1 MGVHETRAMANRTTL
16 EAEQLPKTPK
26 ASKKP
31 ASPAKV
37 AAGQDRERVFDAF
50 RRWGYYEATLDP
62 LGVFAPLKHPDLE
75 GLGVEAAEEARDI
88 YCATVGVE
96 FMHLPEP
103 ERRRWIAERIEAPVP
118 GVDQHKILERLIRA
132 DLFEQVLQARYLG
145 SKRFSLEGVTA
156 LIPLLDAM
164 LEIAG
169 EHGAVESVMAMS
181 HRGRLNV
188 MVHAACKTP
197 HEVVAGFED
206 VDPRSVLGAGD
217 VKYHVGATGTY
228 VTSTGKEIGIHLVSN
243 PSHLEAVD
251 PVAIGRVRAKQT
263 RYGLRGPYVDR
274 SRETLN
280 KVVPIVMHGDAAF
293 AGQGIWAE
301 TLNLADL
308 KAYTV
313 GGTIHIIVNNLIG
326 FTTQPAQEHSSRF
339 ASDIAKRQSVPIF
352 HVNAE
357 DPDAVVRIGQ
367 IAAEYRAKFGS
378 DVVVDIIGYRRHGHS
393 EVDDPTI
400 TQPLLYERIKN
411 HAPLWKIYAERTS
424 IDASQIVETVR
435 KEYEDEQTKA
445 RELKKMPHLRT
456 LPDYWSAYGHGKY
469 DPSCEVDTGLT
480 LEKLTEITD
489 GLVRVPEGF
498 HLHPKIGK
506 LLEQRA
512 EMGHG
517 KRAVDYGF
525 AEALALGSLLLE
537 GNPVR
542 LAGQDTQRGT
552 FNQRHAVVIDTQT
565 EHNYLTL
572 SHLSKDQAF
581 CEIHNSSLSE
591 AGCLGF
597 EYGFSRDYP
606 EALVLWEAQFG
617 DFANGA
623 QVIIDQFISAG
634 EDKWN
639 LPSGVVMLLPHGYEG
654 QGPEH
659 SSARI
664 ERYLQL
670 AGEDNIQICQPSTA
684 AQYFHMLRRQ
694 ARRPWRKP
702 LIVFTPKSML
712 RHPDASSSIEDFTL
726 PRFLPLV
733 PDREVQD
740 ARRILIASGKV
751 GHELRAERRRRKDTS
766 TAIFFLDQLYP
777 LPRKEISAAI
787 AAHPNARE
795 IIWVQEEPAN
805 MGALFYVLPRLERL
819 AKAGGLSVRSVKR
832 SASASPATGSAKA
845 HELEQKTLLTL
856 AFTTSSGD

>member
-1 MGVHETRAMANRTTL
+1 MAHRTTL
-16 EAEQLPKTPK
+16 EAERSAKPSK
-26 ASKKP
+26 AAKKGP
-31 ASPAKV
+31 LD
-37 AAGQDRERVFDAF
+37 GQDRERVFDAF

-62 LGVFAPLKHPDLE
+62 LGFFAPLKHLDLAGFSGE
-75 GLGVEAAEEARDI
+75 TAEETRRI
-88 YCATVGVE
+88 YCGNIGAE
-96 FMHLPEP
+96 FMHLQEP
-103 ERRRWIAERIEAPVP
+103 ERRNWIAERLESPQLEVN
-118 GVDQHKILERLIRA
+118 QKKILERLIRA

-145 SKRFSLEGVTA
+145 TKRFSLEGVTA
-156 LIPLLDAM
+156 LIPLLDAI
-164 LEIAG
+164 LDSAG
-169 EHGAVESVMAMS
+169 EHGAIESIMAMS

-228 VTSTGKEIGIHLVSN
+228 VTTTGKEIGIHLVSN
-243 PSHLEAVD
+243 PSHLESVD
-251 PVAIGRVRAKQT
+251 PVAMGRVRAKVT
-263 RYGLRGPYVDR
+263 RYAGGDLTVLG
-274 SRETLN
+274 SREQTN

-326 FTTQPAQEHSSRF
+326 FTTRPVQEHSSRF
-339 ASDIAKRQSVPIF
+339 ASDLAKRQSVPVF
-352 HVNAE
+352 HVNGE
-357 DPDAVVRIGQ
+357 DPDAVVRIGHL
-367 IAAEYRAKFGS
+367 AAEYRSQFGGE
-378 DVVVDIIGYRRHGHS
+378 VVVDIIGYRRHGHS

-400 TQPLLYERIKN
+400 TQPRLYERIKN
-411 HAPLWKIYAERTS
+411 HPPLWKIYAEHTG
-424 IDASQIVETVR
+424 IDATGIAEAVR
-435 KEYEDEQTKA
+435 KEYEEEQSKA
-445 RELKKMPHLRT
+445 RQIKKIPHLRT
-456 LPDYWSAYGHGKY
+456 LPDYWSPYHHGRY
-469 DPSCEVDTGLT
+469 QTSYEVDTGLP
-480 LEKLTEITD
+480 LEKLGEITD
-489 GLVRVPEGF
+489 GLVRTPSGF
-498 HLHPKIGK
+498 HVHPKILK

-517 KRAVDYGF
+517 KRAVDYAF
-525 AEALALGSLLLE
+525 AEALAFGSLLLE
-537 GNPVR
+537 GHPIR
-542 LAGQDTQRGT
+542 LSGQDSQRGT
-552 FNQRHAVVIDTQT
+552 FNQRHAVLVDTKT
-565 EHNYLTL
+565 EEEFLPLT
-572 SHLSKDQAF
+572 HLTPDQAF

-639 LPSGVVMLLPHGYEG
+639 LPSGVVMLLPHGFEG

-659 SSARI
+659 SSARL
-664 ERYLQL
+664 ERFMQL
-670 AGEDNIQICQPSTA
+670 AAEDNMQICQPSTA
-684 AQYFHMLRRQ
+684 AQYFHLLRRQ

-712 RHPDASSSIEDFTL
+712 RHPDASSAIEEFTL

-733 PDREVQD
+733 PDSEVQD

-751 GHELRAERRRRKDTS
+751 GHELRAERRRRVARSAGAQNKETS

-777 LPRKEISAAI
+777 FPRAEITAAI

-795 IIWVQEEPAN
+795 IVWVQEEPAN

-819 AKAGGLSVRSVKR
+819 GQAANLQVRSVKR

-845 HELEQKTLLTL
+845 HELEQKTLLSL
-856 AFTTSSGD
+856 PFTTTTGD